1 MVEGSGAPCARPYP
15 IRIKQSP
22 AGKGRA
28 LRILSCLSLPSLC
41 TEPGINLFLCLVLG
55 ETITLLEFAFELF
68 PLTVDRCKVIVR
80 EFAPLS
86 FDVAFNLFPVS
97 FNAIPVHGDLHT
109 RFTGD
114 HSLSGLAC
122 FGRFS
127 ER

>member
-1 MVEGSGAPCARPYP
+1 MVEGTCAPYARSYR

-28 LRILSCLSLPSLC
+28 LRILSGLSLPSLG
-41 TEPGINLFLCLVLG
+41 TEPRINLFLCLVLG
-55 ETITLLEFAFELF
+55 EAITLLEFAFELF
-68 PLTVDRCKVIVR
+68 PLAIDSSQVVVG
-80 EFAPLS
+80 EFAPLG
-86 FDVAFNLFPVS
+86 FDPALELLPVS
-97 FNAIPVHGDLHT
+97 FNAVPVHGDLHT